1 MFFILFTTGSG
12 KSLTFEIA
20 PVLNNEAAQL
30 YTGVT
35 FSGSYAKSGG
45 KKTGRK
51 GGHCRVPY
59 KIYIKMSYW

>member
-45 KKTGRK
+45 KKKLVGK
-51 GGHCRVPY
+51 GVTAVYHTKY
-59 KIYIKMSYW
+59 T